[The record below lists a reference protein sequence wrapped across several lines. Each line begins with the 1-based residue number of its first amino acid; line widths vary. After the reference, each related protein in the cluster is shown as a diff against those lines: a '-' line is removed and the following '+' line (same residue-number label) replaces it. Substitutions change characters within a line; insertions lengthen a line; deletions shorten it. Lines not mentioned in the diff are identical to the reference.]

1 LIKEASEEEEVEVFL
16 DKTPFY
22 GESGGQVGDT
32 GDMTGEHFRAV
43 VTYTKKP
50 LDGFHSH
57 FVTIKKGKLRVW
69 DKVKCRVDSEKR
81 TATMRNH
88 TATHLLHSALRSVL
102 GDHLK
107 QAGSLVSPEKLRFDF
122 THFSGL
128 DKEETETVER
138 LVNEKI
144 LENLPV
150 VTSVMDIKTAVE
162 SGAIALF
169 GEKYGKTVRVVKV
182 PGFTSE
188 LCGGTHCK
196 ATGEIGL
203 FVILSE
209 SSVASG
215 IRRMEAQTGN
225 SAFRYLKET
234 KFELDSLKSM
244 LKTEM
249 PAERVEK
256 LLKNIRTLEKE
267 IQKLKTGSKDLIS
280 EALKGTRELKGVKV
294 VTARHDGLNPEE
306 LRNLADNIKDRLRS
320 GIIVV
325 SSVSDGKAAIV
336 CMVTRDLRDKYH
348 AGEIMKM
355 ISKIAGGSGGG
366 KQEMAQGGTKEIEKL
381 EKALD
386 SVYDIVSK

>member
-1 LIKEASEEEEVEVFL
+1 
-16 DKTPFY
+16 
-22 GESGGQVGDT
+22 
-32 GDMTGEHFRAV
+32 
-43 VTYTKKP
+43 
-50 LDGFHSH
+50 
-57 FVTIKKGKLRVW
+57 
-69 DKVKCRVDSEKR
+69 
-81 TATMRNH
+81 
-88 TATHLLHSALRSVL
+88 
-102 GDHLK
+102 
-107 QAGSLVSPEKLRFDF
+107 
-122 THFSGL
+122 
-128 DKEETETVER
+128 
-138 LVNEKI
+138 
-144 LENLPV
+144 
-150 VTSVMDIKTAVE
+150 
-162 SGAIALF
+162 
-169 GEKYGKTVRVVKV
+169 
-182 PGFTSE
+182 
-188 LCGGTHCK
+188 
-196 ATGEIGL
+196 
-203 FVILSE
+203 
-209 SSVASG
+209 
-215 IRRMEAQTGN
+215 
-225 SAFRYLKET
+225 
-234 KFELDSLKSM
+234 M